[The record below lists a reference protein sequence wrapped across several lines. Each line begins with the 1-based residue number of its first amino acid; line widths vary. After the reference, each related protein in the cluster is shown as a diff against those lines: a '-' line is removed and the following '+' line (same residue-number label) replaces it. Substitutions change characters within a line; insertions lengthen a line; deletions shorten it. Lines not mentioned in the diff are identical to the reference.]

1 MIEIRNMW
9 RQSEHDKRPT
19 LSVEGDIEFFFKWT
33 GRLAY
38 SVMPL
43 SILQDKFYL
52 TPIKLYIGDLAPR
65 SSVLHGWQMYD
76 AALERYIPVLMAMAR
91 IYWDRENYPMVEKL
105 FRQAAEFCSDHD
117 TWKLNAAH
125 VFFMEEKF
133 KVRASFPSCAIQF
146 ECHRVCLYQLA
157 GAPSTWLRHFIPNTP
172 PCAGGY
178 SLLRANCEEAGR
190 DHPRGPCNCSSEPL
204 REPHNDQPERGG
216 GGTHAKG
223 GQYLELWPQPYKC

>member
-1 MIEIRNMW
+1 
-9 RQSEHDKRPT
+9 
-19 LSVEGDIEFFFKWT
+19 
-33 GRLAY
+33 
-38 SVMPL
+38 
-43 SILQDKFYL
+43 
-52 TPIKLYIGDLAPR
+52 
-65 SSVLHGWQMYD
+65 MYD

-133 KVRASFPSCAIQF
+133 KVRASFLSCTTLP
-146 ECHRVCLYQLA
+146 ECQRACLYQLA
-157 GAPSTWLRHFIPNTP
+157 GTP
-172 PCAGGY
+172 FCGVLKGFRGFFLVDTCFVPCAGGY

-190 DHPRGPCNCSSEPL
+190 HHPGGSCNCSSKPL
-204 REPHNDQPERGG
+204 REPHNDQPKRGG

-223 GQYLELWPQPYKC
+223 GRILAVATTVGIRKSLPT